1 MRIDGLTQE
10 QCDML
15 DIMWNLDTSED
26 LYNFFQTLDEDEYRM
41 ALTLQEMLI
50 QEAEEEQTENFT
62 MAKQMLQSIGVNVA

>member
-15 DIMWNLDTSED
+15 DIMWNLDTCEE

-41 ALTLQEMLI
+41 AMTLQQMLI
-50 QEAEEEQTENFT
+50 QEAEEEETENLT
-62 MAKQMLQSIGVNVA
+62 MAKQMLQNIGVNCG

>member
-15 DIMWNLDTSED
+15 DIMWNLDTCEE

-41 ALTLQEMLI
+41 AMTLQQMLI
-50 QEAEEEQTENFT
+50 QEAEEEETENLT
-62 MAKQMLQSIGVNVA
+62 MAKQMLQSIGVKLA

>member
-15 DIMWNLDTSED
+15 DIMWNLDTCEE

>member
-15 DIMWNLDTSED
+15 DIMWNLDTCEE

-41 ALTLQEMLI
+41 AMKLQQMLI
-50 QEAEEEQTENFT
+50 QEAEEEETENLT
-62 MAKQMLQSIGVNVA
+62 MAKQMLQSIGVKLA

>member
-15 DIMWNLDTSED
+15 DIMWNLDTCEE

-41 ALTLQEMLI
+41 AMTLQQMLI
-50 QEAEEEQTENFT
+50 QEAEEEETENLT
-62 MAKQMLQSIGVNVA
+62 MAKQMLQSIGIKLA

>member
-15 DIMWNLDTSED
+15 DIMWNLDTSEE

>member
-15 DIMWNLDTSED
+15 DIMWNLDTCEE

-41 ALTLQEMLI
+41 AVTLQEMLI
-50 QEAEEEQTENFT
+50 QEAEEEQLENSN
-62 MAKQMLQSIGVNVA
+62 MAKTMLKSIGVKLA

>member
-15 DIMWNLDTSED
+15 DIMWNLDTCEE

-41 ALTLQEMLI
+41 AVTLQEMLI
-50 QEAEEEQTENFT
+50 QEAEEEQLENSN
-62 MAKQMLQSIGVNVA
+62 MAKTMLQSNGVKLA

>member
-15 DIMWNLDTSED
+15 DIMWNLDTCEE

-41 ALTLQEMLI
+41 AVTLQEMLI
-50 QEAEEEQTENFT
+50 QEAEEEQTENLT
-62 MAKQMLQSIGVNVA
+62 IAKQMLQSIGVNIA